1 MLKNDGKPNELAC
14 EESVVESF
22 SNVIKEAVAEFRKP
36 VAFCEIPAKYADIL
50 SVESLTHTMDML
62 EVGANEI
69 MLVRNEG
76 DEKPALL
83 KRRRELETEI
93 KLAEASAIMEDP
105 SFVTLKNET
114 QRDAFRRVKTTK
126 QRTELAGVE
135 GQLEAIDA
143 KIQQERTDREAL
155 KLATESAQKKA
166 TLQAALLEF
175 LGGR

>member
-1 MLKNDGKPNELAC
+1 
-14 EESVVESF
+14 
-22 SNVIKEAVAEFRKP
+22 
-36 VAFCEIPAKYADIL
+36 
-50 SVESLTHTMDML
+50 ML

-105 SFVTLKNET
+105 NFVTLKNET